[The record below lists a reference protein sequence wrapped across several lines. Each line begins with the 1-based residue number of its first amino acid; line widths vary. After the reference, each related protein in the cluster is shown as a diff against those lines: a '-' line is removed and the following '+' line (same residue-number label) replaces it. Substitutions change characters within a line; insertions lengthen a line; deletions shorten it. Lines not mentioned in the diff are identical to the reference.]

1 MFLTPWVQRLIA
13 INVIVFFVA
22 GTMPP
27 IYNAWVLVPQFVLYR
42 PWTLVTYMFL
52 HGGFWHLFLNM
63 LGLFF
68 FGPRLEARL
77 GGRGFLNLY
86 FLSGLGGAL
95 FSFLPPMAPVVG
107 ASGAVFG
114 VLLGFA
120 RYWPDESIYIWGIV
134 PVQARILIIFL
145 AAYSLYAGLGGAND
159 GVAHFA
165 HLGGFA
171 GGFLYLRWHDRK
183 HRARRVERRNSFY
196 KATGAPDIESRR
208 KWEAIPLDELHELN
222 RGEVEVLLEK
232 VRSLGIRSL
241 TPDERAF
248 LDRMAR

>member
-1 MFLTPWVQRLIA
+1 MTQWVQRLIIA
-13 INVIVFFVA
+13 NVLVFLVA
-22 GTMPP
+22 GSAREL
-27 IYNAWVLVPQFVLYR
+27 YASLVLVPQIVFFR
-42 PWTLVTYMFL
+42 PWTVVTYMFL

-77 GGRGFLNLY
+77 GPRAFLTLY
-86 FLSGLGGAL
+86 FCSGLGGAL

-120 RYWPDESIYIWGIV
+120 RYWPNEPIYIWGV
-134 PVQARILIIFL
+134 LPVQARWLIIFL
-145 AAYSLYAGLGGAND
+145 AAFSLYAGLTGVQD

-171 GGFLYLRWHDRK
+171 GGFLFLHLWDRR
-183 HRARRVERRNSFY
+183 HRSRMVEKRNSFY
-196 KATGAPDIESRR
+196 KASGAPDIEARR
-208 KWEAIPLDELHELN
+208 KWESIPLDDLHELN
-222 RGEVEVLLEK
+222 RGEVVVLLQK
-232 VRSLGIRSL
+232 VEARGIKSL
-241 TPDERAF
+241 TSDERAF
-248 LDRMAR
+248 LDRMVR

>member
-1 MFLTPWVQRLIA
+1 MTPWVTRLLIA
-13 INVIVFFVA
+13 NVAVFFLTVA
-22 GTMPP
+22 VPVLP
-27 IYNAWVLVPQFVLYR
+27 IRPLVLIPAYILVR

-77 GGRGFLNLY
+77 GARAFLLLY
-86 FLSGLGGAL
+86 FLSGLGGAV

-120 RYWPDESIYIWGIV
+120 RYWPNEPIYIWGIL
-134 PVQARILIIFL
+134 PVQARWLIIFL
-145 AAYSLYAGLGGAND
+145 AAFSLYAGLTQVND

-165 HLGGFA
+165 HLGGFV
-171 GGFLYLRWHDRK
+171 GGFLFLRKWDRRHK
-183 HRARRVERRNSFY
+183 KRLVEKQNSFY
-196 KATGAPDIESRR
+196 RARGAPDIEARR
-208 KWEAIPLDELHELN
+208 RWEAIPLDDLHELN
-222 RGEVEVLLEK
+222 RGEVVVLLEK
-232 VRSLGIRSL
+232 VEARGVKSL

-248 LDRMAR
+248 LDRMVR